1 MSKAKKETPRNSKF
15 QAVDRDNLVQMAR
28 EATSYVIE
36 TRSLARNDFSST
48 KQDTLHNTQ

>member
-36 TRSLARNDFSST
+36 NRSLAQNDLSST
-48 KQDTLHNTQ
+48 KQETPHSMK